1 MSSATKT
8 VIVGVTASIAAYK
21 ACEIVNL
28 LRKESFD
35 VRIIMTKDA
44 LEFITPLTLQTLS
57 GSKVMT
63 DIFELP
69 DKRSPLHTSLADSAS
84 LILIAPATANVIGK
98 LANGICDDL
107 LTCVTYASRAPVLIA
122 PAMNE
127 NMYNHKIVMANIAK
141 LEKIGYLFI
150 GPVKGR
156 LACGHDGKG
165 HIAPVPEIIKEIKKM
180 ISASANTSQSSGGLR
195 RIRRSSRSNE
205 R

>member
-1 MSSATKT
+1 MIAARKI

-28 LRKESFD
+28 LRKDSFD
-35 VRIIMTKDA
+35 VRVILTKDA
-44 LEFITPLTLQTLS
+44 LEFVTPLTLQTLS
-57 GSKVMT
+57 GNKVLT
-63 DIFELP
+63 DMFEPAERLAP
-69 DKRSPLHTSLADSAS
+69 VHTSLADSAS

-107 LTCVTYASRAPVLIA
+107 LTCVTYASKSPVLIA

-127 NMYNHKIVMANIAK
+127 NMYNHKVVTANIAK
-141 LEKIGYLFI
+141 LADIGYRFV

-165 HIAPVPEIIKEIKKM
+165 HIAPVAEIIKEVKKM
-180 ISASANTSQSSGGLR
+180 IL
-195 RIRRSSRSNE
+195 
-205 R
+205 